1 MLAIGNGS
9 GEVVTRALSN
19 SNGSGGELVE
29 AGAELVAE
37 KESEVEGEEA
47 SDGLGWKFGKKSM
60 TNSLNEG
67 TCLVCCAGPIHRNHD
82 STAPSA
88 QASARGLEKES
99 NLTNGQSPGRIGV
112 VRKRAM

>member
-19 SNGSGGELVE
+19 NNGSGGELVE

-47 SDGLGWKFGKKSM
+47 SDGLGWKFGKKI
-60 TNSLNEG
+60 LDQ
-67 TCLVCCAGPIHRNHD
+67 L
-82 STAPSA
+82 
-88 QASARGLEKES
+88 LK
-99 NLTNGQSPGRIGV
+99 
-112 VRKRAM
+112 